1 MVKWT
6 WKEIK
11 RICNKSSQRSTNR
24 ELIMNSISWRQVLSF
39 PQIQQLNVKLRA
51 QDMVG
56 RAPQGLLKEFRQ
68 GMLPGIE
75 DALHWSGGNA
85 ILRDDLCFAR
95 AYDQDMSGA
104 IKAQSM
110 SVCVRNLTA
119 DCSSSLEIKPPL
131 NKELFFFLLLFLKCT
146 PDGSWGKNMQPNIG
160 EQTRVGAAPVLSPQ
174 PPSPCSFGGAPL
186 LFCPLSFTTWPC
198 PRKAQSQPLRS
209 STVHSNILKW
219 IRRNEK
225 ENLI

>member
-1 MVKWT
+1 MKT
-6 WKEIK
+6 GP
-11 RICNKSSQRSTNR
+11 Q
-24 ELIMNSISWRQVLSF
+24 LPPNSAAECETES
-39 PQIQQLNVKLRA
+39 PGH
-51 QDMVG
+51 DGEVG

-119 DCSSSLEIKPPL
+119 DCSNSLEIKPPL
-131 NKELFFFLLLFLKCT
+131 KKELFFFLLFLKCT
-146 PDGSWGKNMQPNIG
+146 PGGSWGKNMQPNIG

-174 PPSPCSFGGAPL
+174 PPFPLQFWGSTTAVLSTQFHRLAMSPEGTVAATEELHSSFKHP
-186 LFCPLSFTTWPC
+186 
-198 PRKAQSQPLRS
+198 
-209 STVHSNILKW
+209 
-219 IRRNEK
+219 
-225 ENLI
+225 